1 MTNLWRTPQEL
12 VQPLTKHRAFTHTT
26 SGDTAE
32 NACLTAG
39 KMEEG
44 IKLSFVVELFDMY
57 IEFDNDATTTTLL
70 IPANTGYYDENIFIG
85 TRISVI
91 NATAGS
97 NGRIRGILWGR

>member
-12 VQPLTKHRAFTHTT
+12 SQPLTKHNAFTYTT
-26 SGDTAE
+26 STDTAE
-32 NACLTAG
+32 NAAVTAG
-39 KMEEG
+39 FMEEG
-44 IKLSFVVELFDMY
+44 IKLSFVVELFDLY
-57 IEFDNDATTTTLL
+57 IEFDNDATSSTLL
-70 IPANTGYYDENIFIG
+70 IPANTGYYDVDIFIG